1 MSYKESRNKRRLRR
15 HARVRNKLHGTATHP
30 RLCVFRSNAEIYAQL
45 IDDDNGVTLAQASSL
60 DKAIAESI
68 EHGGNIEAAK
78 AVGKLI
84 AERTLEKDITTVIF
98 DRGGYKYHG
107 RVAALADAAREAG
120 LSF

>member
-30 RLCVFRSNAEIYAQL
+30 RLYVFRSNAEIYAQL

-68 EHGGNIEAAK
+68 EHGGNTEAAK

>member
-60 DKAIAESI
+60 DKVIAESI
-68 EHGGNIEAAK
+68 EHCGNIEAAK